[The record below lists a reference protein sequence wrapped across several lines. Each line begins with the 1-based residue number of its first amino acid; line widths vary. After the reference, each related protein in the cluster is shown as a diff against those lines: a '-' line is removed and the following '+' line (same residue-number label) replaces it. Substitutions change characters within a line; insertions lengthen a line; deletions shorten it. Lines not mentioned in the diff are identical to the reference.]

1 LFEFDNARRERATD
15 TCAWILE
22 EPKYVSWKRAN
33 RIVALQH
40 DLDMSSRPD
49 KGIGKR
55 PAEEQEREAVPMMLW
70 LEGNV
75 VGQ

>member
-1 LFEFDNARRERATD
+1 M
-15 TCAWILE
+15 
-22 EPKYVSWKRAN
+22 SWKRAN

-55 PAEEQEREAVPMMLW
+55 SAEEQEREAVPKMLW